1 MEEIPVLYLDDN
13 ALLELLQNLTAM
25 HKDTIPSLVKNIY
38 MYSDNRIDIEDYD
51 DLVKAFIHFTTESLD
66 GLIRLGTLLK
76 NQ

>member
-1 MEEIPVLYLDDN
+1 MGEIPVLYLDDN
-13 ALLELLQNLTAM
+13 ALLELLQNLTTM

-38 MYSDNRIDIEDYD
+38 MYSGNRIDIEDYE

>member
-25 HKDTIPSLVKNIY
+25 HKDIIPSLVKNIY
-38 MYSDNRIDIEDYD
+38 MYSDNRIDIEDYE

-66 GLIRLGTLLK
+66 GLIRLSTLLK

>member
-13 ALLELLQNLTAM
+13 ALLELLQNLTTM

-38 MYSDNRIDIEDYD
+38 MYSDNRNDIEDYE

>member
-25 HKDTIPSLVKNIY
+25 HKDIIPNLVENIY
-38 MYSDNRIDIEDYD
+38 MYSNNRIDIEDYE